1 MGACFC
7 NGLVRMKSR
16 GGWKDV
22 RMTDGGRRRE
32 VAEVAS
38 ADAPGLRDYARHLLI
53 ELIGR
58 EPHEL
63 TRRLKEDLAVHDGV
77 VERDV
82 GLLGRLA
89 PLRLLVLLRELVPV
103 RVAPVP
109 PGIRL
114 HREAQV
120 ALVEAA
126 DVGYM

>member
-1 MGACFC
+1 
-7 NGLVRMKSR
+7 
-16 GGWKDV
+16 
-22 RMTDGGRRRE
+22 MTDGGRRRE
-32 VAEVAS
+32 IAEVAS
-38 ADAPGLRDYARHLLI
+38 VGAPALRDDARHIFL

-63 TRRLKEDLAVHDGV
+63 ARRLKEDMAVHDGV

-82 GLLGRLA
+82 GLLGGLA

-103 RVAPVP
+103 RIAPVP
-109 PGIRL
+109 PSVRL

>member
-1 MGACFC
+1 MRACFC
-7 NGLVRMKSR
+7 NDMVRMKSR
-16 GGWKDV
+16 EDV
-22 RMTDGGRRRE
+22 RMTEGGRRRRI
-32 VAEVAS
+32 AEVAS
-38 ADAPGLRDYARHLLI
+38 AGAPALRDDARHLLL

-63 TRRLKEDLAVHDGV
+63 AWRLEVDLAVHDGV
-77 VERDV
+77 VEGDV
-82 GLLGRLA
+82 GLLGWLA

-103 RVAPVP
+103 RVAPMP
-109 PGIRL
+109 PSVRL

>member
-1 MGACFC
+1 
-7 NGLVRMKSR
+7 
-16 GGWKDV
+16 
-22 RMTDGGRRRE
+22 MTEGGRRRRI
-32 VAEVAS
+32 AKVAS
-38 ADAPGLRDYARHLLI
+38 AGAPALRDDARHLLL

-63 TRRLKEDLAVHDGV
+63 AWRLEVDLAVHDGV
-77 VERDV
+77 VEGDV
-82 GLLGRLA
+82 GLLGWLA

-103 RVAPVP
+103 RVAPMP
-109 PGIRL
+109 PSVRL